1 MPVPSSLPVR
11 PPRLAATLEAVFEA
25 APDAIVVV
33 DESLRIARANPAA
46 VRLSGQPLDQLLGS
60 AIAGWIPKRHR
71 DAIVAGIE
79 AVRRASGERARP
91 AAKRSHV
98 LCLAGGRALRVRATL
113 WTVRLQGRVFLTAIL
128 RDVGDRRR
136 PRRTLADTR
145 ARLEAALAAMS
156 DGLAIAGAHGEFLA
170 LNEAFARF
178 HRFPRK
184 ADFPHDVAGLA
195 PLLEAFDTDGQ
206 PVPAQQWAIPRAL
219 RGETGSQVELRL
231 RRRDTGQSWYA
242 SCNFAPIRDVDGA
255 IAGAVITARD
265 VTELRQ
271 AREKLERYSRNLRAL
286 VNQMHTIEEAE
297 RQRIAREL
305 HDELQQKLAA
315 MSLDLASLASHIDI
329 ARPESKALLGDLETL
344 VLRAIDST
352 RRIVRDLRP
361 QLLDEL
367 GLSAALESMG
377 ANFESRTGVR
387 TEVEILGADHADAE
401 LGALAAT
408 ALYRIAQESLNN
420 VLKHAHARFVHLMLD
435 ATSPHQVELSVTDDG
450 VGIAGEHRIK
460 PSSYG
465 LQGMAERVRALGG
478 RLVIVPQPEGGT
490 MVQAIVPKT
499 GCELEQASAA
509 PAR

>member
-1 MPVPSSLPVR
+1 MPVPFSLPVR

-60 AIAGWIPKRHR
+60 PITGWVPKRHR
-71 DAIVAGIE
+71 DAIVAAIE
-79 AVRRASGERARP
+79 AMRKASATPGKP
-91 AAKRSHV
+91 AAKRNHV

-113 WTVRLQGRVFLTAIL
+113 WTVRMQGRVFLTAIL
-128 RDVGDRRR
+128 RDLGERHRR
-136 PRRTLADTR
+136 RRTLADTR
-145 ARLEAALAAMS
+145 ARLEAALTAMA

-184 ADFPHDVAGLA
+184 ADFPRDIAGLA
-195 PLLEAFDTDGQ
+195 PLLEAFEADGQ
-206 PVPAQQWAIPRAL
+206 PVPPQQWAVARAL
-219 RGETGSQVELRL
+219 RGESGRQVELRL

-242 SCNFAPIRDVDGA
+242 SCNFAPIRDVDGV
-255 IAGAVITARD
+255 IAGAVITVRD

-271 AREKLERYSRNLRAL
+271 ARQKLERYSRNLRAL

-315 MSLDLASLASHIDI
+315 ILLDLANLGDHMDDG
-329 ARPESKALLGDLETL
+329 RPGGKALLGDLESL
-344 VLRAIDST
+344 VGHALEST

-387 TEVEILGADHADAE
+387 TEVEILGAERADAE

-408 ALYRIAQESLNN
+408 ALYRVAQESLNN
-420 VLKHAHARFVHLMLD
+420 VLKHARARFVHLMLD
-435 ATSPHQVELSVTDDG
+435 ATAPHQIELSVTDDG
-450 VGIAGEHRIK
+450 VGIPGEHRAK
-460 PSSYG
+460 PSTYG
-465 LQGMAERVRALGG
+465 LQGMAERMRALGG

-499 GCELEQASAA
+499 DHGLEAASVATA
-509 PAR
+509 G